1 MPTLS
6 VRPYAES
13 DKKDVRDLF
22 EAINRELAP
31 AHLREVFEHY
41 IVRGRNEEIDR
52 IEDYYAQ
59 RDGGFWVARDA
70 TGLLGMFGLERAG
83 PDAAELRR
91 MYVAAPAR
99 HTGLGRRL
107 LAEAER
113 IARERGFSRMVLST
127 SELQQPAIEL
137 YRRAD
142 YRLIKEETGDE
153 STHKTVGG
161 LRRFYFEKDLT

>member
-6 VRPYAES
+6 IRPYATS
-13 DKKDVRDLF
+13 DREVVRVLF

-31 AHLREVFEHY
+31 THLREAFEDY
-41 IVRGRNEEIDR
+41 IVRARSEEIDR

-70 TGLLGMFGLERAG
+70 TGLLGMFGLERASL
-83 PDAAELRR
+83 DAAELRR
-91 MYVAAPAR
+91 MYVAARAR
-99 HTGLGRRL
+99 RKGLGRCF
-107 LAEAER
+107 LADAER

-127 SELQQPAIEL
+127 SELQQPAIKL

-142 YRLIKEETGDE
+142 YRLIKEETGDGP
-153 STHKTVGG
+153 THKTVGG